1 MGGRLSIVTYIVL
14 CLGACATP
22 ARAIN
27 ILIDDTYDTN
37 GFFAAGSQAR
47 AALDAAADYY
57 SAILDDTFSQI
68 VTPEPLVSSLPP
80 EYNPGTAQWQWTMSF
95 AHPSSATTVT
105 ITNSSIAADEYRL
118 YVGAK
123 ILADPTLGQG
133 GPGGNSVH
141 PSTDGGNFS
150 PEEAEEFYE
159 RDAQFKAQVSR
170 RGEVSG
176 FARWG
181 GFATFDLDS
190 EWHFD
195 HTTAPPAGKN
205 DLFSV
210 AIHEIGH
217 ALGLG
222 GSDEWTALTAGA
234 GDEAY
239 FFGQT
244 AVDEY
249 GTVVPL
255 AFDVVDEVPVVDD
268 GHWREGTMSH
278 VFGSNTV
285 QEAAM
290 DPTITVGSRKR
301 LTALDAAA
309 LTDIGWTVV
318 PPPLNL
324 PGDYND
330 DKTVDAADYTVWRN
344 NFGNPESLPNDDSP
358 GVDDDDYD
366 RWKSNFGSV
375 ANPGSGSSAHESPA
389 VPEPSGGLLAVA
401 GILVLLHLR
410 ESLLIA
416 RRDYNCQQ
424 AALIRGRSSNLA
436 DVEPH
441 SCFRVVP
448 CDAA

>member
-68 VTPEPLVSSLPP
+68 ITPDPYTSSLPP
-80 EYNPGTAQWQWTMSF
+80 EYTPGTVQWEWTMSF
-95 AHPSSATTVT
+95 THPSSFSEVT
-105 ITNSSIAADEYRL
+105 ITNPTVAVDEYRL
-118 YVGAK
+118 FVGAK
-123 ILADPTLGQG
+123 NLDDPTLGQG
-133 GPGGNSVH
+133 GPGGGSRRRF
-141 PSTDGGNFS
+141 SDGGFFT
-150 PEEAEEFYE
+150 PEEIEEINAIH
-159 RDAQFKAQVSR
+159 AQFTAEASQ

-190 EWHFD
+190 VWHFD

-222 GSDEWTALTAGA
+222 GSDEWTALTAGT

-239 FFGQT
+239 YFGQT

-255 AFDVVDEVPVVDD
+255 AFDVVDEEPVVDD

-290 DPTITVGSRKR
+290 DPTITKGTRKR

-330 DKTVDAADYTVWRN
+330 DKIVDAADYTVWRN
-344 NFGNPESLPNDDSP
+344 NFGNPESLPNDNSP
-358 GVDDDDYD
+358 GVDYDDYD

-375 ANPGSGSSAHESPA
+375 ANPGSGSFAHESPA
-389 VPEPSGGLLAVA
+389 APEPSGGLLAVV
-401 GILVLLHLR
+401 GILFLLKSR
-410 ESLLIA
+410 DSLPI
-416 RRDYNCQQ
+416 RRTHTRR
-424 AALIRGRSSNLA
+424 L
-436 DVEPH
+436 
-441 SCFRVVP
+441 
-448 CDAA
+448 